1 MSFNKN
7 TQKSSK
13 STLGFG
19 NYGRYIC
26 SNGRHWRSGEGFILS
41 LPYNQ
46 CSALQND
53 EDMFFSPH
61 FANAVVIGSAR

>member
-26 SNGRHWRSGEGFILS
+26 SNGTSIAAVAELE
-41 LPYNQ
+41 
-46 CSALQND
+46 LQNFKLRTN
-53 EDMFFSPH
+53 EQ
-61 FANAVVIGSAR
+61 

>member
-26 SNGRHWRSGEGFILS
+26 SNGFGLG
-41 LPYNQ
+41 
-46 CSALQND
+46 
-53 EDMFFSPH
+53 
-61 FANAVVIGSAR
+61 AVERQPVRGKNCAKPVLAAGGII

>member
-26 SNGRHWRSGEGFILS
+26 SKRFRAWRSGWTRS
-41 LPYNQ
+41 
-46 CSALQND
+46 
-53 EDMFFSPH
+53 
-61 FANAVVIGSAR
+61 